1 MRKTLCIGLLLLMA
15 INLYAQ
21 QGRVTGTVRDAE
33 SGESL
38 IGVAVLEPKLK
49 TGVTTNEK
57 GVYEIELP
65 TGSHVLQFS
74 YLGFHLVN
82 TARSR
87 QRYDLKII
95 TVFSYYIKC
104 LGSDRSGGPK
114 YTYPLHIVPL
124 SDH

>member
-1 MRKTLCIGLLLLMA
+1 MA

-57 GVYEIELP
+57 GFYELELP

-74 YLGFHLVN
+74 YLGF
-82 TARSR
+82 
-87 QRYDLKII
+87 Q
-95 TVFSYYIKC
+95 TVEKSVTVGQKPQT
-104 LGSDRSGGPK
+104 LNVR
-114 YTYPLHIVPL
+114 
-124 SDH
+124 